1 MADFF
6 ELTAYCKNGLLK
18 SGKVDLSDIIKTS
31 EKVSF
36 DVVNHGGY
44 TAYTVN
50 FEDLEIHTD
59 TLDTLAEIAKIMLD
73 KLNDSVCVSGVYEL
87 TGYNLI
93 GINTLNKL
101 DSILFKFPLLF
112 FRRGEEK
119 NNKPYKTINDIVIV
133 YNEKTQDLF
142 GNCF

>member
-1 MADFF
+1 MAEFF
-6 ELTAYCKNGLLK
+6 ELTAYCKNSLI
-18 SGKVDLSDIIKTS
+18 SRNIDLSDIVKTS

-36 DVVNHGGY
+36 DAVNHGGY

-50 FEDLEIHTD
+50 FEDLVIHTD
-59 TLDTLAEIAKIMLD
+59 TLDTLVGIAKIMLD
-73 KLNDSVCVSGVYEL
+73 KLKGSVCVTGVYEL

-112 FRRGEEK
+112 FRQGEEK
-119 NNKPYKTINDIVIV
+119 SNKPYKTVHDIVIV
-133 YNEKTQDLF
+133 YNKKAQDLF
-142 GNCF
+142 GN